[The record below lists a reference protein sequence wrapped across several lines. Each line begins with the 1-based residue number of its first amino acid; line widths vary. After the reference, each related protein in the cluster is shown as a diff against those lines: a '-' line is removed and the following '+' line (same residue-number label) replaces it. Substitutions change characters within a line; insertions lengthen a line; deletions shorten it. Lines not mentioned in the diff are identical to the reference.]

1 MDTTKLLQLA
11 RLLSLITVDEM
22 FDYVSEINN
31 CKGDIALMNK
41 TNESWTE
48 NITDKVVESALKSK
62 KKV

>member
-41 TNESWTE
+41 TNESWIE